1 MNPITCILNKRK
13 KKLALV
19 GTSCF
24 RYRLIILVNVEAF
37 EDLNSTVG
45 KLKLGN
51 YSQDAADVL
60 SSRINPMTRPIYTI
74 CYKTAFVHIELSN
87 QLTGMFQ
94 SDLYCP
100 LTISCIHGH
109 GCHSRTQGLTSRRP
123 VKGCYDGR
131 KIHFPRNSKEEVQCW
146 ILLRCIREG
155 MYFGKLQSFFF
166 QK

>member
-1 MNPITCILNKRK
+1 MNPITCIFNKRK

-74 CYKTAFVHIELSN
+74 CCKTALS
-87 QLTGMFQ
+87 
-94 SDLYCP
+94 
-100 LTISCIHGH
+100 IS
-109 GCHSRTQGLTSRRP
+109 SSQT
-123 VKGCYDGR
+123 
-131 KIHFPRNSKEEVQCW
+131 N
-146 ILLRCIREG
+146 
-155 MYFGKLQSFFF
+155 
-166 QK
+166 